1 MSNEISTTTTLIS
14 KQLEHINNL
23 NQPAV
28 LMQRVPK
35 VALLTL
41 HENASNSLS
50 VTHFSF
56 SLQMRIFSHS
66 VNFRFIIV
74 PTFWKFKQR
83 SPSRLFNQLFSVN
96 KKILLAPMLT
106 DYPMMTPNNTLT
118 DLQEAHTETEASRP
132 QSRGTPEL

>member
-28 LMQRVPK
+28 LMQRVPR
-35 VALLTL
+35 VTLLTL

-56 SLQMRIFSHS
+56 SL
-66 VNFRFIIV
+66 
-74 PTFWKFKQR
+74 
-83 SPSRLFNQLFSVN
+83 
-96 KKILLAPMLT
+96 
-106 DYPMMTPNNTLT
+106 
-118 DLQEAHTETEASRP
+118 
-132 QSRGTPEL
+132 